1 MMSEEKLEYNGIDL
15 SRLAEALDM
24 WKDGKIDREVAEAMD
39 IPVVYVASIRKM
51 LGISPNYKHAKSRE
65 KRHTAELMHKDGMD
79 VADIA
84 RILRIPKKLAAGW
97 VGVELEE
104 EEVTS

>member
-1 MMSEEKLEYNGIDL
+1 MSEKLTYNGVDL
-15 SRLAEALDM
+15 SRLAQALDM
-24 WKDGKIDREVAEAMD
+24 WKDGKIDREVADVME

-65 KRHTAELMHKDGMD
+65 KRHTAELMHKDGME

-84 RILRIPKKLAAGW
+84 RILRIPRKLAAGW
-97 VGVELEE
+97 IGVEFTEEE
-104 EEVTS
+104 EEVSS